1 MDGRSIPFHRT
12 LPTGIAH
19 VRSLASAVLQLQ
31 GWMSEGFKGQLGIRN
46 EGNCSTHDPCRLPPP
61 SQKDK
66 GLVLHLYAGCN
77 TCGHGTRVKSGLF
90 VCPVCEVLQCRK
102 ELTATKIP

>member
-19 VRSLASAVLQLQ
+19 VRSLASA
-31 GWMSEGFKGQLGIRN
+31 
-46 EGNCSTHDPCRLPPP
+46 
-61 SQKDK
+61 
-66 GLVLHLYAGCN
+66 VLHLYAGCN